1 MEEKYFEE
9 YLNKRVCITLK
20 KLKKHENPFFINK
33 FEKFINDIE
42 SQEIEV
48 LPRYID
54 DESINHYIQVKIT
67 GILKSIRKNDENVFS
82 FSITPEEY
90 PQIQHILLSCIPD
103 FALFVD
109 TTDILH
115 KNIEYTRQ
123 VICRRLNNDV
133 FSIIKSYLTH
143 DYKQIIIS

>member
-1 MEEKYFEE
+1 M
-9 YLNKRVCITLK
+9 
-20 KLKKHENPFFINK
+20 
-33 FEKFINDIE
+33 
-42 SQEIEV
+42 
-48 LPRYID
+48 
-54 DESINHYIQVKIT
+54 
-67 GILKSIRKNDENVFS
+67 
-82 FSITPEEY
+82 
-90 PQIQHILLSCIPD
+90 QHILISCIPN

-115 KNIEYTRQ
+115 KNIEYNQQ

>member
-1 MEEKYFEE
+1 MEEKDFEE

-20 KLKKHENPFFINK
+20 KLKKNENPFFINK

-42 SQEIEV
+42 SQEVEV

-54 DESINHYIQVKIT
+54 DESINHYIQVKIM

-90 PQIQHILLSCIPD
+90 PQMQHILLSCIPD

-115 KNIEYTRQ
+115 KNIEYTQ
-123 VICRRLNNDV
+123 QDICRRLNNDV

>member
-1 MEEKYFEE
+1 MEEKDFNK

-33 FEKFINDIE
+33 FENIINNLE
-42 SQEIEV
+42 RQHLER
-48 LPRYID
+48 LPLYHN
-54 DESINHYIQVKIT
+54 DESIDTYIQVKII
-67 GILKSIRKNDENVFS
+67 GRLQSVKKNDEKVFS
-82 FSITPEEY
+82 ININPEEY
-90 PQIQHILLSCIPD
+90 PQIQHIILSCLPD

-115 KNIEYTRQ
+115 KNVEYARQ
-123 VICRRLNNDV
+123 DICRRLNNDV
-133 FSIIKSYLTH
+133 FSIIKSFLTH